1 MSSGF
6 PYFLQFKS
14 EFGSQMSAV
23 LLDRGVW
30 EQGCKRKL
38 HEASCS
44 SSLMLGL
51 AYYVKVRAKKH
62 GYFSFCLRFVSHSR
76 PLAELTVLGK
86 IRR

>member
-1 MSSGF
+1 MV
-6 PYFLQFKS
+6 
-14 EFGSQMSAV
+14 E
-23 LLDRGVW
+23 DGVW

-38 HEASCS
+38 CEVSCS
-44 SSLMLGL
+44 SSLMLGV

-62 GYFSFCLRFVSHSR
+62 GSFSFCLRFIPHSR